1 MLRPMTV
8 SRGGLALLLLL
19 LTIAVYA
26 QVSSHD
32 FVSLDDHA
40 YVVENPT
47 LPLGFGREALARM
60 WLDPYLAWIPLT
72 SLSIQ
77 LSHALH
83 GPWAGGYLLGNL
95 ALHAAAT
102 LVLFF
107 ALTRMTRQVGRSA
120 FVAAIFAVHPLN
132 VESVAWVS
140 GRKDVLSG
148 LFFMLT
154 LAAYARLAERPGSI
168 GRRAAVAL
176 CFALGLLAK
185 PMLVT
190 LPCVLLLLDFWP
202 LGRLREP
209 AGERLLAPRRLR
221 ACALEKLPLFCLVAA
236 SAVLTYAV
244 QERGGAMVFAEEL
257 PLLSRVGN
265 ALASFAVYPAKII
278 LPTDLAPFYPF
289 PRAGPSP
296 ALVAAG
302 GAVLVVATTAALRLA
317 RRAPYLV
324 VGWLW
329 FVGMLVPVI
338 GLLQVGMQA
347 RADRYLYLPLIGLS
361 IALAWG
367 VPDALGRWRPASR
380 LLPAAACGA
389 IAALAT
395 GAYLQVAVW
404 RDTPTLFEHTLRVT
418 RDNFIAHHA
427 LATSYTR
434 SGRLPEAR
442 AHFAEAVRLKPDWS
456 TAWIELASVLD
467 RLGERE
473 PAIAHYQEGLRQ
485 QPDHAAAR
493 GNLGLL
499 LLHSGRPADAVPH
512 LERALALRERDPS
525 DDRGWAQIAFALGL
539 ALLQIGRVA
548 DAAPRL
554 EQALA
559 GGVDTAEVHQALAVV
574 SLATGRD
581 AEAVAHGRAALA
593 RDPDLISAANN
604 LAWVLATSSDASLR
618 DPAEAIRLA
627 ETVVRETEPGDPGFL
642 DTLAVSYAAAGRFGD
657 AHRTAQRAAEL
668 AAARGD
674 EALARSIR
682 VKATDYAQG
691 RAHADGR

>member
-1 MLRPMTV
+1 MLHPVTV

-19 LTIAVYA
+19 LTIAVFA
-26 QVSSHD
+26 QVRSHD
-32 FVSLDDHA
+32 FVSYDDFR

-47 LPLGFGREALARM
+47 LGLGFGREALAQI

-72 SLSIQ
+72 SLSLQ

-83 GPWAGGYLLGNL
+83 GPRAGGYLLGNL

-107 ALTRMTRQVGRSA
+107 ALARMTRSVGRSA

-148 LFFMLT
+148 LFFTLT
-154 LAAYARLAERPGSI
+154 LAAYARLAERPRSI
-168 GRRAAVAL
+168 GRQAAVAL

-202 LGRLREP
+202 LGRLGEP
-209 AGERLLAPRRLR
+209 ARERLLAPRRLR
-221 ACALEKLPLFCLVAA
+221 ACALEKLPLLCVAAA
-236 SAVLTYAV
+236 SAVVTYAV
-244 QERGGAMVFAEEL
+244 QKRGGAMLFAEEV

-265 ALASFAVYPAKII
+265 VLTSFAVYPAQIVW
-278 LPTDLAPFYPF
+278 PTGLAPFYPF
-289 PRAGPSP
+289 PLEGPSP
-296 ALVAAG
+296 ALAATG
-302 GAVLVVATTAALRLA
+302 GAVLVVVTAAAFRLA
-317 RRAPYLV
+317 RRAPYFV

-338 GLLQVGMQA
+338 GLLQVGLQA
-347 RADRYLYLPLIGLS
+347 HADRYMYLPLIGLS

-367 VPDALGRWRPASR
+367 VPDALGRWRAARR
-380 LLPAAACGA
+380 LLPAAACA
-389 IAALAT
+389 TIAALAA
-395 GAYLQVAVW
+395 GAHLQVAVW
-404 RDTPTLFEHTLRVT
+404 RDTPTLFEHTLAVT

-434 SGRLPEAR
+434 LGRFSEAR
-442 AHFAEAVRLKPDWS
+442 AHFEETVRLKPRW
-456 TAWIELASVLD
+456 AAAHVEFASVLD
-467 RLGERE
+467 RLGEHE
-473 PAIAHYQEGLRQ
+473 AAIAHYQEGLREE
-485 QPDHAAAR
+485 PDHAAAQ

-499 LLHSGRPADAVPH
+499 LVHAGRSADAIPH
-512 LERALALRERDPS
+512 LEKALELRERDPG
-525 DDRGWAQIAFALGL
+525 DDRTWAQIAFSLGF
-539 ALLQIGRVA
+539 ALLQSGRVA

-559 GGVDTAEVHQALAVV
+559 GGVDTAEVHHALAVV
-574 SLATGRD
+574 SLAAGRD
-581 AEAVAHGRAALA
+581 AEAVSHGRAALA
-593 RDPDLISAANN
+593 RDPLLLSAANN

-627 ETVVRETEPGDPGFL
+627 ETVVRETEAGDPGFL

-657 AHRTAQRAAEL
+657 ARRTAQRAAEL

-674 EALARSIR
+674 EELARSFR
-682 VKATDYAQG
+682 AKASGYFQG
-691 RAHADGR
+691 RALGDGR